1 MKLKALSLAIAVG
14 SMMSGAHA
22 IAPISSSDFDIVTNS
37 ASSVSIVT
45 AGASAQDKA
54 VLGHVLN
61 DICTTNVDIFT
72 NTAAIPGTNDTA
84 ITCKATE
91 TSVAFDVNGDGS
103 IGTNIID
110 VQFRKMSGGGS
121 ANGVLPIANA
131 VPVAQTFRAL
141 NTANCTSS
149 APVTVL
155 GKASVTPW
163 VCGATGAAAL
173 TPTVGFADVEPAQF
187 VAGGPNSIGAFNVAD
202 IENSTSFVLAFGPQ
216 VTLALRNALQAA
228 QGLNVG
234 SDTLADMPSL
244 TTAEL
249 ASLYSGTIKDW
260 STFTSPTG
268 VSLVAG
274 APVAPTQNR
283 VQVVRRVAGSGTQA
297 TLNALILA
305 NPCGAANALPI
316 AVDNTPATTTAGT
329 GNFAILAAGGAA
341 TVHEESSAG
350 NTILA
355 LEALATQNLWA
366 IGFNSLE
373 VGSNNVRFVKVN
385 GAEPTVKQIA
395 GNAYPLWAE
404 NQITIHTGATGYPR
418 AFYTNYKSGVALT
431 ELNATFNP
439 RITEV
444 TTAVSNGLCEAG
456 EECVGYLNPAS
467 GTSLFTNANPTAT
480 ANRKGTSNASAPN
493 MCRPAVVQR
502 PAVLEDGKN

>member
-1 MKLKALSLAIAVG
+1 MKLKALALAIAA
-14 SMMSGAHA
+14 SSLMSGAYA
-22 IAPISSSDFDIVTNS
+22 ITPATSGFDVVVNSS
-37 ASSVSIVT
+37 SSVSIVT

-54 VLGHVLN
+54 VIGHVLN

-84 ITCKATE
+84 VTCKATE
-91 TSVAFDVNGDGS
+91 TSVSFDVNGDGS
-103 IGTNIID
+103 IGSNIVD
-110 VQFRKMSGGGS
+110 VQFRKMSAGGS
-121 ANGVLPIANA
+121 VNGVLPIANA
-131 VPVAQTFRAL
+131 VPVTQTFRAL
-141 NTANCTSS
+141 NSTNCTTTNV
-149 APVTVL
+149 PVTVL
-155 GKASVTPW
+155 GKSGVTPW

-173 TPTVGFADVEPAQF
+173 APTVGFADVEPAQF

-202 IENSTSFVLAFGPQ
+202 IENNTSFVLAFGPQ

-234 SDTLADMPSL
+234 SDALADMPSL
-244 TTAEL
+244 TMTEL
-249 ASLYSGTIKDW
+249 GSLYSGTVKDW
-260 STFTSPTG
+260 TTFTSPTG
-268 VSLVAG
+268 VNLVVG

-283 VQVVRRVAGSGTQA
+283 VEIVRRVAGSGTQA

-305 NPCGAANALPI
+305 NPCAGDNKLPI
-316 AVDNTPATTTAGT
+316 AVDNTPGTTTAGT

-350 NTILA
+350 NVTVA

-366 IGFNSLE
+366 IGYNSLE
-373 VGSNNVRFVKVN
+373 SGSNNTRFVKVN

-404 NQITIHTGATGYPR
+404 NQITIHAGATGYPR

-444 TTAVSNGLCEAG
+444 STATSNGLCEAG

-480 ANRKGTSNASAPN
+480 ANRKGVSNAAAPN